1 MSREPG
7 KIIGYET
14 DEVSKVKTP
23 IRLLSDRMVFYA
35 RVGEATT
42 ENKDG
47 DVVRK
52 WVREQMKL
60 IRNVTWTPIIV
71 VEYSSTGRPSL
82 PHLNGR
88 EIEAAKVGQIDL
100 TVRRSYAARMGNAA
114 RELDW
119 KEHDVYT
126 DPAARVDESYSLPYP
141 ANVLENLPWRV
152 KRRWKEDQ
160 IEIVFAYDEAL
171 WAGLVAIVDSIERS
185 RVAMKTILKDEGPAG
200 EFLRAVGSGSVS
212 AGALLPGTAVEPE
225 TDDDEDPEEDDDD
238 DD

>member
-1 MSREPG
+1 MAREPG
-7 KIIGYET
+7 KIVGYET

-60 IRNVTWTPIIV
+60 VRNVTWTPIIII
-71 VEYSSTGRPSL
+71 EYESTGKPSA
-82 PHLNGR
+82 PHFNGR
-88 EIEAAKVGQIDL
+88 YLEAAIMGKIDF
-100 TVRRSYAARMGNAA
+100 TARRTYAARMGQAA

-119 KEHDVYT
+119 KEHDEIQ

-141 ANVLENLPWRV
+141 AHVLENLPYRV
-152 KRRWKEDQ
+152 KRRWKDDQ
-160 IEIVFAYDEAL
+160 IEIVFPYDENL
-171 WAGLVAIVDSIERS
+171 WAGLVGIIQSIERS
-185 RVAMKTILKDEGPAG
+185 RVALKAILKDEGDAG
-200 EFLRAVGSGSVS
+200 AFLRLVGSGTFPVAS
-212 AGALLPGTAVEPE
+212 LLPGQDTAAIV
-225 TDDDEDPEEDDDD
+225 DDDSDPEEDDDR
-238 DD
+238 